1 MVKLSIFTRLF
12 YLSRFF
18 FDFIL
23 IYAVEKLFFV
33 SRGLNLS
40 QIGVLLFMWSV
51 MTLILEVPTGI
62 LADRWSR
69 RKMLIL
75 AGMFFSTCYIIWI
88 FSHSFEIFLLGFFFR
103 TLGSTFTSG
112 TLQAYLYDFL
122 KLHNQEG
129 QFEKIW
135 GKGNALRTLGTG
147 VAVFLGG
154 ILSQVSYSLPLVIS
168 AISVFIVSVITFL
181 WPEIKIVTPT
191 GEENYWVFVKSAI
204 KTVGKNRNLLRIV
217 LYSVIIFAAFSDL
230 EEFNDI
236 YLNFL
241 GFPNYLMGIIFALA
255 MVAQSLA
262 SSIAHKFKNYSWT
275 TLNITAIIGMIILLL
290 TAWIR
295 HPLMV
300 IGVLLLGVIL
310 EFSRVLS
317 DGIIQK
323 EVSQHQ
329 RATLTSLNSFVSN
342 IIPIQL
348 AFGFIAFRFHLQWSY
363 AFLALYCTLY
373 FLFLPFIKSPNLPNL
388 PNYPN
393 DRK

>member
-1 MVKLSIFTRLF
+1 MKLLTFTRLF

-40 QIGVLLFMWSV
+40 QIGILLFSWSV
-51 MTLILEVPTGI
+51 MTLVLEVPTGV

-75 AGMFFSTCYIIWI
+75 SGIFFSTCYLVWI
-88 FSHSFEIFLLGFFFR
+88 FSNSFVLFLVGFFFR

-122 KLHNQEG
+122 KLHNQED

-135 GKGNALRTLGTG
+135 GRGNALRTLGTG

-154 ILSQVSYSLPLVIS
+154 FLSQISYSIPLVIS
-168 AISVFIVSVITFL
+168 ALSVFVVSITTFL
-181 WPEIKIVTPT
+181 WPEIPIITPT
-191 GEENYWVFVKSAI
+191 NEEKYWGFVKSATN
-204 KTVGKNRNLLRIV
+204 TVFHNRNLLRIV
-217 LYSVIIFAAFSDL
+217 LYSVIIFSAFSNL

-241 GFPNYLMGIIFALA
+241 GYPNYMMGIIFAIA
-255 MVAQSLA
+255 MSAQSLA
-262 SSIAHKFKNYSWT
+262 STMAHKFKNYSWVA
-275 TLNITAIIGMIILLL
+275 LDVTALIGIIILLL

-295 HPLMV
+295 HPLMAMGILF
-300 IGVLLLGVIL
+300 IGVLL

-323 EVSQHQ
+323 EVPPHQ
-329 RATLTSLNSFVSN
+329 RATLASLNSFVSN
-342 IIPIQL
+342 IVPIQL
-348 AFGFIAFRFHLQWSY
+348 VFGFIAYRYHLQLSY
-363 AFLALYCTLY
+363 LFLAIYCTTY
-373 FLFLPFIKSPNLPNL
+373 FLILPFIKKEALGSTS
-388 PNYPN
+388 
-393 DRK
+393 